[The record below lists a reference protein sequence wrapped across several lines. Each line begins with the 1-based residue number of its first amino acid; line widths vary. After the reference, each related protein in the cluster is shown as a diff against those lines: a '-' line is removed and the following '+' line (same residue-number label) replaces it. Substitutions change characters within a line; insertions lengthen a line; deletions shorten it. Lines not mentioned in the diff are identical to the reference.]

1 VESTVVFKNQGTKLQ
16 TAELHCKLTM
26 HLARKCGNLLTHY
39 SNYQSWNF
47 HHLSSVTIDNWHA
60 SPGRPEKVEIG
71 RFRHAA
77 QVSCSLSPVYLPTPW
92 RLGATILRV
101 SISKLSH
108 LDDCLS
114 QLTGAGY
121 RISAYPDLTFVV
133 ILNPHNG
140 PGASEFP
147 DAKYAMEIPRLNAWP
162 NVITVGYVRI
172 DYCKRDLVEVF
183 RDVTKYS
190 GWADGV
196 QGIFL
201 DETPNVYTASMATYL
216 DGVDR
221 FVKETVRIRG
231 SRLVSN
237 FNS

>member
-1 VESTVVFKNQGTKLQ
+1 
-16 TAELHCKLTM
+16 
-26 HLARKCGNLLTHY
+26 
-39 SNYQSWNF
+39 
-47 HHLSSVTIDNWHA
+47 
-60 SPGRPEKVEIG
+60 
-71 RFRHAA
+71 
-77 QVSCSLSPVYLPTPW
+77 LPF
-92 RLGATILRV
+92 
-101 SISKLSH
+101 
-108 LDDCLS
+108 
-114 QLTGAGY
+114 QLTGAGC

-140 PGASEFP
+140 PGSSEFP
-147 DAKYAMEIPRLNAWP
+147 DVKYAIEIPKLNAWP

-172 DYCKRDLVEVF
+172 DYCKRDLAEVF

-201 DETPNVYTASMATYL
+201 DETPNLYTASVASYL

-221 FVKETVRIRG
+221 FVKNTVGILG

-237 FNS
+237 SNS

>member
-1 VESTVVFKNQGTKLQ
+1 MTTGT
-16 TAELHCKLTM
+16 
-26 HLARKCGNLLTHY
+26 
-39 SNYQSWNF
+39 
-47 HHLSSVTIDNWHA
+47 A

-101 SISKLSH
+101 SIFKLSH
-108 LDDCLS
+108 LDDCPF
-114 QLTGAGY
+114 QLTGTGC
-121 RISAYPDLTFVV
+121 RVSAYPNLTFVV

-140 PGASEFP
+140 PGSSEFP
-147 DAKYAMEIPRLNAWP
+147 DAKYAMEIPKLNTWP

-172 DYCKRDLVEVF
+172 DYCKRDLAGVF

-190 GWADGV
+190 GSADGV

-201 DETPNVYTASMATYL
+201 DETPNLYTVSVASYL

-221 FVKETVRIRG
+221 FVKDTVGILG